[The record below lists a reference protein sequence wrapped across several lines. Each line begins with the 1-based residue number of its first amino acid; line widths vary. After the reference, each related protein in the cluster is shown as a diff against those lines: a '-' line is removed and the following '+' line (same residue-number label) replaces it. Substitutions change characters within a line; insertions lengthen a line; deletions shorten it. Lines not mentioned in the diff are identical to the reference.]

1 MKKLIFVD
9 NDNETLAKKDSDSVK
24 RNLETFFNLP
34 EDIIESMS
42 IVPDFRNLSK
52 DEMYE
57 MLFDKN
63 NVICTWSMYTT
74 SHCNSLGQLISLL
87 SGAGRNNV
95 KDIIYIDGSGELLD
109 RLNTIIR
116 DSPAQAYYI
125 IQAIET
131 NYIISL
137 SFNENKGG
145 RIRMNFKGIMESCLE
160 LEQID
165 LFELFIHEEKPQV
178 GDLVFTHNLDDVAVG
193 DIVYDRDGK
202 RYEIDETTGEYNKLI
217 SSNGEGL
224 AKTYTSGHNMFTKK
238 PFIAKRLK

>member
-1 MKKLIFVD
+1 MKNLIFVD
-9 NDNETLAKKDSDSVK
+9 NDNETLAKKDSDNVK
-24 RNLETFFNLP
+24 TNLETFFNLP
-34 EDIIESMS
+34 EDIIETMS
-42 IVPDFRNLSK
+42 IVSDFRNLSK

-87 SGAGRNNV
+87 SGAGRNNIQN
-95 KDIIYIDGSGELLD
+95 IIYIDGSGELLD
-109 RLNTIIR
+109 RLNSIIR
-116 DSPAQAYYI
+116 DNPTHAYYI

-145 RIRMNFKGIMESCLE
+145 RIRMNFKGIMERCFE
-160 LEQID
+160 LEPID
-165 LFELFIHEEKPQV
+165 LFELFINEEKPQV
-178 GDLVFTHNLDDVAVG
+178 GDLVFTHNLDDVSVG
-193 DIVYDRDGK
+193 DIIYDRNGK
-202 RYEIDETTGEYNKLI
+202 RYEVDETTGEDKKII
-217 SSNGEGL
+217 SSNGKL
-224 AKTYTSGHNMFTKK
+224 IAQTHTSGHNMFTKK

>member
-1 MKKLIFVD
+1 MKKLIFID
-9 NDNETLAKKDSDSVK
+9 NDNETLAKQDSDNVK
-24 RNLETFFNLP
+24 TNLETFFNLP

-52 DEMYE
+52 DEMYN

-74 SHCNSLGQLISLL
+74 SHSNSLGQLISLL
-87 SGAGRNNV
+87 SVAGRNNV
-95 KDIIYIDGSGELLD
+95 QNIIYIDGSGELLD

-116 DSPAQAYYI
+116 DTPTNAYHI

-145 RIRMNFKGIMESCLE
+145 RIRMNFKGIMESCIE
-160 LEQID
+160 LEPID
-165 LFELFIHEEKPQV
+165 LFELFIREEKPQV
-178 GDLVFTHNLDDVAVG
+178 GDLVFTHNLDDVSVG
-193 DIVYDRDGK
+193 DIIYDRNGK
-202 RYEIDETTGEYNKLI
+202 KYVVDETTGENGKLI
-217 SSNGEGL
+217 SSNGKII
-224 AKTYTSGHNMFTKK
+224 AQTFNSGHNMFTKK
-238 PFIAKRLK
+238 PFFAKRLK